1 MSIDR
6 KLVALLAVL
15 VAAPSLYAAPCTV
28 TSNFPEVMQAVEQEV
43 PCANATRYRKYTKQA
58 KQALGGLLSKSCK
71 KLFVKRYI
79 LRSTCGRANFEVCCD
94 TNKKGKDTSR
104 VVRKGR
110 CKGQVCAA
118 APTSV
123 GEGCMANGQCVP
135 TTTTTTSTTTTTTRI
150 STTSTSTSST
160 APPTSTTT
168 TIPPGCGDGVIG
180 VGEECDG
187 GDFGSFV
194 CPTPG
199 GQMLCRPNCTRDLSQ
214 CPEALT
220 TLEFSL
226 RPAGGV
232 CGDIRDAG
240 GPFRNLTCGG
250 LSIGGGGSFVAEG
263 PTPDGSIS
271 RFSLA
276 CTGSNCTIGPTSA
289 TPPVNTP
296 GPDCTN
302 TGCNF
307 GTPLPVPNG
316 GTSTCVL
323 NTWTAP
329 ASGTIDLA
337 SGSSSTNVPLQS
349 YVVLTGNP
357 DQPCPK
363 CSATGS
369 PSSPGTGTCDRGPR
383 TGLAC
388 TTTNSQGL
396 TRDCPP
402 GGADATHPC
411 TPGQACIDGTFV
423 GTIPVNLSPLSTATV
438 TKTAAD
444 GAFCPDQTVKGT
456 TGCFGSAREGKACT
470 AITENGTPAGP
481 VLSGVFTDATLAS
494 VFCIPA
500 TGNLLID
507 GTAALPG
514 PGAVSL
520 PGTFIAR

>member
-6 KLVALLAVL
+6 KLVALLVVL
-15 VAAPSLYAAPCTV
+15 AAAPSLYAAPCTV
-28 TSNFPEVMQAVEQEV
+28 TSTFPRVMQVVETAV
-43 PCANATRYRKYTKQA
+43 PCASATTFKRYKKQA
-58 KQALGGLLSKSCK
+58 KQAVGGLLSKSCK
-71 KLFVKRYI
+71 KLFVKRFI
-79 LRSTCGRANFEVCCD
+79 NQSICGRPNFEVCCD
-94 TNKKGKDTSR
+94 TNKKGKDTSK

-118 APTSV
+118 APMSV

-160 APPTSTTT
+160 VPATSTTS
-168 TIPPGCGDGVIG
+168 TIPLGCGDGVLG

-187 GDFGSFV
+187 TDFGGLV
-194 CPTPG
+194 CPSPA
-199 GQMLCRPNCTRDLSQ
+199 GQLLCRPNCTRDLSQ

-226 RPAGGV
+226 RPAGGA
-232 CGDIRDAG
+232 CGDIVDAG
-240 GPFRNLTCGG
+240 GGLIRNLTCGG
-250 LSIGGGGSFVAEG
+250 LSIGGGFSFVAEG

-276 CTGSNCTIGPTSA
+276 CTGSNCTIGPNAA

-307 GTPLPVPNG
+307 GTPLPIPNA
-316 GTSTCVL
+316 GTTTCVL

-337 SGSSSTNVPLQS
+337 AGSSSTNVPLQS
-349 YVVLTGNP
+349 YVVLTGNVI
-357 DQPCPK
+357 QPCPK

-369 PSSPGTGTCDRGPR
+369 PSNPGTGTCDRGPR
-383 TGLAC
+383 VNMAC

-396 TRDCPP
+396 TRDCPT
-402 GGADATHPC
+402 GGVDATHPC
-411 TPGQACIDGTFV
+411 TPGNACIDGTFI
-423 GTIPVNLSPLSTATV
+423 GTIPVNLSPLGTATA
-438 TKTAAD
+438 TQTAAD
-444 GAFCPDQTVKGT
+444 GAFCPGQTSP
-456 TGCFGSAREGKACT
+456 GCFGSQACRT
-470 AITENGTPAGP
+470 ITENGAPAGQ
-481 VLSGVFTDATLAS
+481 VMSAVFTNATLAS

-500 TGNLLID
+500 TGNQLID

-514 PGAVSL
+514 PGAVTL